1 MFVLFDIPLVFY
13 GENEAEYGNPAEDA
27 DSAHRDWSY
36 FSREDES
43 EIFLGG
49 VSIEQLQKWL
59 DEHGD
64 AVLVNRKST
73 TWRGLDDQACQQPA
87 LALLGANPT
96 LIKRPVIESGDN
108 SFVGWTAEVQT
119 ALGLA

>member
-1 MFVLFDIPLVFY
+1 MKLY
-13 GENEAEYGNPAEDA
+13 GLKNC
-27 DSAHRDWSY
+27 DSCKKALKALQSTGQSVEFIDLRA
-36 FSREDES
+36 
-43 EIFLGG
+43 
-49 VSIEQLQKWL
+49 VQVAAEQLQKWL

-73 TWRGLDDQACQQPA
+73 TWRGLDEQARQQPA
-87 LALLGANPT
+87 PALLGANPT

-119 ALGLA
+119 ALELA

>member
-1 MFVLFDIPLVFY
+1 VEVIDLRAP
-13 GENEAEYGNPAEDA
+13 P
-27 DSAHRDWSY
+27 DSS
-36 FSREDES
+36 
-43 EIFLGG
+43 
-49 VSIEQLQKWL
+49 EQLQKWL

-73 TWRGLDDQACQQPA
+73 TWRGLDDQAHQQPV
-87 LALLGANPT
+87 LALLMANPT

-119 ALGLA
+119 ALGLT